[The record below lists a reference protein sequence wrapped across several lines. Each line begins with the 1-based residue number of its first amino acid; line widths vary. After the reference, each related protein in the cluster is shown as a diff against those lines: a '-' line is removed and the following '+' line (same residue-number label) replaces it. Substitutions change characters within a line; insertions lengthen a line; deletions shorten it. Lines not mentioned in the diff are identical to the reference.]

1 MSMNFPSIKT
11 LETATMDKS
20 KAKELRE
27 LLKGERKTRDYK
39 SVQQLESQCFNS
51 PDHVYRLMTACNE
64 IMEGFG
70 LEVVSKDGNAVYE
83 YVNLGDT
90 YTTTLIRH
98 IPSGRY
104 IVGSWGDIVEKGEYS

>member
-1 MSMNFPSIKT
+1 MNFPSIKT

-27 LLKGERKTRDYK
+27 LLKGERKPKDYK
-39 SVQQLESQCFNS
+39 SVQQLERQCFSRPN
-51 PDHVYRLMTACNE
+51 HTYCLMTACNE

-70 LEVVSKDGNAVYE
+70 LEAISKDGYAVYE
-83 YVNLGDT
+83 YVNLGET
-90 YTTTLIRH
+90 YQTTLIRH